1 MSPVLPGRFTAD
13 VDGEFVVFLIGMR
26 VNRFRSFRKWRMVAG
41 AMPPMMRRLATDPDS
56 GCLGTETFFRFG
68 PLTTITV
75 SYWASFEH
83 LERFAEPGG
92 AAPRP
97 VARLQPDD
105 RERRERRHLARD
117 LPRAGG
123 RLRGALRQHAALR
136 TRPGRPARPRRRP
149 AGDGA
154 AAARRRRRPRRPEPA
169 AAGLSSERGDAREE
183 QSEPRREQT
192 RGEARDP
199 EPEERD

>member
-75 SYWASFEH
+75 SYWESFEH
-83 LERFAEPGG
+83 LEGFARSPDEP
-92 AAPRP
+92 
-97 VARLQPDD
+97 
-105 RERRERRHLARD
+105 HLGPWRD
-117 LPRAGG
+117 FNRMIGS
-123 RLRGALRQHAALR
+123 
-136 TRPGRPARPRRRP
+136 
-149 AGDGA
+149 DG
-154 AAARRRRRPRRPEPA
+154 
-169 AAGLSSERGDAREE
+169 SV
-183 QSEPRREQT
+183 
-192 RGEARDP
+192 
-199 EPEERD
+199 